1 MHLPRSFAVLAV
13 FAVAACTGEKDPK
26 ATADAGS
33 GPAMTAAD
41 TNPDAYRQKQQA
53 YADSVL
59 NRASTAKQVV
69 DKLGK
74 DFEVASVRLRDTL
87 ALLSSKTDCH
97 EQGRKADPYLA
108 GTVTWYV
115 FMSVVGSNVVRVQE
129 SQWSTAAGKNVDTCL
144 NAAAANWKLDT
155 SFGPPKQLIAQ
166 VQFKPAAAPPKPD
179 SLPAKKS
186 P

>member
-1 MHLPRSFAVLAV
+1 MTLFRPSALLAV
-13 FAVAACTGEKDPK
+13 FVLAACTGEKDPN
-26 ATADAGS
+26 ATDKTA
-33 GPAMTAAD
+33 GPAITAAD

-59 NRASTAKQVV
+59 NKASSAKQLV

-74 DFEVASVRLRDTL
+74 DYEVGSTRLRDTL

-97 EQGRKADPYLA
+97 EQGRKSDPYLA
-108 GTVTWYV
+108 GTVSWYV
-115 FMSVVGSNVVRVQE
+115 FMSVVGSNVVRLQE
-129 SQWSTAAGKNVDTCL
+129 SQWSSAAGKAVDMCL
-144 NAAAANWKLDT
+144 NEAATKWKFDT

-166 VQFKPAAAPPKPD
+166 VQFKPAAAPNPD
-179 SLPAKKS
+179 SLPAKKT